1 MAGILLIPIALI
13 AVAGGVFVM
22 LLRDEPLS
30 AEEKATTATLEDLE
44 RRLDPAVWRQV
55 EAQAWFDNGKTT
67 PDGIRLIRL
76 LSEYFYAEIPFNT
89 VAVLGLYS
97 AGLSEATEQLL
108 LRLKFGAPIRTVAR
122 APWFLDGVDG
132 NEALFIDH
140 IADAGERN
148 WNFDEFLLEVTRA
161 GWFADGI
168 DDKEIA
174 VINAGA
180 ALSSANQGR
189 ATELIRGLDSDVFIY
204 DKLVLPVS
212 GEKVLIVTAAS
223 RELENRLLPALDLV
237 KQWAAR
243 VESFAGPYTPQYV
256 VVSVAELSGELCG
269 TGSGQDVDVPGVLTL
284 DLDCV
289 QDRTVVHELAHIFV
303 GTGPTWFTEG
313 VADLVVLHVTG
324 RLGSYQTRPTSGRID
339 LNFRRG
345 AGGVGSPEY
354 LNQGSLGAKLMVD
367 VYRLLG
373 PQQMSLTL
381 DRMTEVDW
389 PREGRALLDALL
401 ASAPDELKP
410 RLHQLIAD
418 RFQLP

>member
-1 MAGILLIPIALI
+1 MLI
-13 AVAGGVFVM
+13 AIAAGTYLM
-22 LLRDEPLS
+22 LFRDEPLS
-30 AEEKATTATLEDLE
+30 AEEKATIATLEDLE
-44 RRLDPAVWRQV
+44 LRLEPAVWRQI
-55 EAQAWFDNGKTT
+55 EAQPWFDGGKTT
-67 PDGIRLIRL
+67 PDGIRLVSL
-76 LSEYFYAEIPFNT
+76 LAEYFYAERPFN
-89 VAVLGLYS
+89 VAEVLGLYP
-97 AGLSEATEQLL
+97 AGLPEETAHMLL
-108 LRLKFGAPIRTVAR
+108 SLKFGPPIRTVVR
-122 APWFLDGVDG
+122 APWFLDGVDA
-132 NEALFIDH
+132 NETQFIRH

-148 WNFDEFLLEVTRA
+148 WKFDEFLLEVTKG

-168 DDKEIA
+168 DEKEIA

-180 ALSSANQGR
+180 ALSSANQGK
-189 ATELIRGLDSDVFIY
+189 ATELIRGLDRDVFLY
-204 DKLVLPVS
+204 DKLALPAS

-243 VESFAGPYTPQYV
+243 VESFAGPYTPRYV

-284 DLDCV
+284 DLDCL

-324 RLGSYQTRPTSGRID
+324 RIGSYQARPSSGRIE

-354 LNQGSLGAKLMVD
+354 LNQGGLGAKLMAEA
-367 VYRLLG
+367 YRLLG
-373 PQQMSLTL
+373 AQGMTLAIGQMTKV
-381 DRMTEVDW
+381 EW
-389 PREGRALLDALL
+389 PREGQALLDVLV
-401 ASAPDELKP
+401 ASAPDELRP
-410 RLHQLIAD
+410 RLNQLIAE